1 MRFGL
6 ASGGFRD
13 ELARGR
19 VDDAD
24 GVGEFGADVQEP
36 VGAEER
42 LMRAKGF
49 AEVDGGG
56 EFSLLEIDDVDGRAV
71 RSGLAHRGVAVDGT
85 VGEAR
90 VRRDGD
96 AVAGDRGG
104 NFAEPEARREVDE
117 EDG

>member
-6 ASGGFRD
+6 ASGGFCD
-13 ELARGR
+13 ELARSR

-24 GVGEFGADVQEP
+24 GVGEFGANVQEP

-71 RSGLAHRGVAVDGT
+71 RSGLAHRGVAVDGN
-85 VGEAR
+85 VREAR

-96 AVAGDRGG
+96 FGTVDAPR
-104 NFAEPEARREVDE
+104 NFAAPTA
-117 EDG
+117 